1 MLKLIKAE
9 QEKHESL
16 ARDVVI
22 IFVFEKKKKGVGSWL
37 LGDRSLLAMQ
47 NNTEN
52 NSFTQAEPVLIPGR
66 QIPTISH
73 APSPNL

>member
-1 MLKLIKAE
+1 
-9 QEKHESL
+9 
-16 ARDVVI
+16 
-22 IFVFEKKKKGVGSWL
+22 
-37 LGDRSLLAMQ
+37 MQ

-73 APSPNL
+73 APSPNLYALWYFSTKTTWLGFGTLRDVLQLRLFKCGWFTLPVR